1 MKFLS
6 FVFALL
12 CAGAAFAKADA
23 GLFNHAVRES
33 IKQEIKK
40 DGEIYRKKVS
50 RAPASVEKS
59 YQKQEEMPD
68 KIEKQHKQLGRPS
81 W

>member
-6 FVFALL
+6 FIFALF
-12 CAGAAFAKADA
+12 CAGAAFAKMDA
-23 GLFNHAVRES
+23 GLFNQAVRES

-40 DGEIYRKKVS
+40 DGEVYKKS
-50 RAPASVEKS
+50 GRSPASVEKN
-59 YQKQEEMPD
+59 YQKQEELPD
-68 KIEKQHKQLGRPS
+68 KIEKHHKQIGRPS

>member
-6 FVFALL
+6 FVFALF
-12 CAGAAFAKADA
+12 CAGAAFAKSDA
-23 GLFNHAVRES
+23 GLFNQAVRES

-40 DGEIYRKKVS
+40 DGEVFKKQS
-50 RAPASVEKS
+50 RSPASVEPT
-59 YQKQEEMPD
+59 YQKQEDIPD
-68 KIEKQHKQLGRPS
+68 KLEKQHKQIGQPR

>member
-12 CAGAAFAKADA
+12 CAGAAFAKTDA
-23 GLFNHAVRES
+23 GLFNQAVRES

-40 DGEIYRKKVS
+40 DGEIYRKEAS
-50 RAPASVEKS
+50 RAPASVEKT
-59 YQKQEEMPD
+59 YQKQEDMPD
-68 KIEKQHKQLGRPS
+68 KLEKQHKQIGQPR

>member
-6 FVFALL
+6 FVFALF
-12 CAGAAFAKADA
+12 CAGAAFAKMDA
-23 GLFNHAVRES
+23 GHFNHAVRES

-40 DGEIYRKKVS
+40 DGEVYKKTS
-50 RAPASVEKS
+50 RSPASVEET
-59 YQKQEEMPD
+59 YQIEEKIPD
-68 KIEKQHKQLGRPS
+68 KIEKQHKQIGRPS